1 MAITLRPAVW
11 LAPAGVLLAGLW
23 PLTAYAVS
31 PLLMPAGLAVSALAV
46 AVVRR
51 PALGVAS
58 VLTLAPLQNLTVGS
72 IRPLNLLI
80 PAMTFALVALLVLR
94 PVDKEGERG
103 RSFLLR
109 PAALGMVGAGLLSS
123 LLAIDPAHSV
133 NDMTVLLVAA
143 ALLFAV
149 MEVGR
154 RPEEVMV
161 VIAGAV
167 AGLALAACHGL
178 LQQATGD
185 FHAFAASQS
194 HASVGRLQGAFGH
207 PNAYGSFLALLMPV
221 AGALA
226 LTRGAGRAL
235 RLLGAVALVLAV
247 PAVALSYSRGAI
259 GAVVLGT
266 LVWVAFSRPRAA
278 LLIAAVVA
286 VLGATLAP
294 AVVTQRFESSS
305 SDVPLRHDIWNAAVD
320 IYAQHPIAGAGLTN
334 FSRAYERLP
343 AVVPGGS
350 QRRLLHET
358 MVLVPPHAQNLYLNL
373 LAEQGIIGLVAFLL
387 FAAALL
393 AVLIGATRSRVP
405 GTRPLAIGIGAGVL
419 GFLLQSMLDALL
431 YGEHALPL
439 FALAG
444 AAGCML
450 RLAREGVPMV

>member
-1 MAITLRPAVW
+1 MPITLRPALW

-31 PLLMPAGLAVSALAV
+31 PLLMPAGLALGGLAV

-72 IRPLNLLI
+72 VRPLNLLI

-94 PVDKEGERG
+94 PVDKEVERG

-154 RPEEVMV
+154 RPEDVML

-178 LQQATGD
+178 LQQVTGD

-226 LTRGAGRAL
+226 LTRGAGRGL
-235 RLLGAVALVLAV
+235 RLLGAVALLLAV
-247 PAVALSYSRGAI
+247 PAIFVVQSSYMGRLGRIGFVLTMIGGIFEVAGMTTVLVIQAKVGLHGHEKFIMSGSVAPHMLALSALALLFYLG
-259 GAVVLGT
+259 VVLFGVAT
-266 LVWVAFSRPRAA
+266 VRAGIFPRRSGQLVITGSVAM
-278 LLIAAVVA
+278 V
-286 VLGATLAP
+286 
-294 AVVTQRFESSS
+294 
-305 SDVPLRHDIWNAAVD
+305 
-320 IYAQHPIAGAGLTN
+320 AGA
-334 FSRAYERLP
+334 LP
-343 AVVPGGS
+343 DI
-350 QRRLLHET
+350 T
-358 MVLVPPHAQNLYLNL
+358 
-373 LAEQGIIGLVAFLL
+373 GLVAAGAILL
-387 FAAALL
+387 FAGFAWMGWQLWIRRPER
-393 AVLIGATRSRVP
+393 LI
-405 GTRPLAIGIGAGVL
+405 
-419 GFLLQSMLDALL
+419 
-431 YGEHALPL
+431 
-439 FALAG
+439 
-444 AAGCML
+444 
-450 RLAREGVPMV
+450 